1 MFRYISDC
9 VLLLLQNL
17 TKWSNTSR
25 HRRRRVKNKGPFS
38 KNGLISN
45 TINSVN
51 GTFNHIRRLM
61 TRQNSIYPSP
71 DPKSLESEE
80 RDGQSYSF
88 FEIVI
93 LSLIA
98 VSWIAALII
107 GIAGMVVNV
116 IKIECSQTLLSVW
129 IPPSAL
135 LCCTNSNIERMA
147 ELFAV
152 PYIVVRLQIDFPRF
166 ASIWLEK

>member
-1 MFRYISDC
+1 
-9 VLLLLQNL
+9 
-17 TKWSNTSR
+17 
-25 HRRRRVKNKGPFS
+25 
-38 KNGLISN
+38 
-45 TINSVN
+45 
-51 GTFNHIRRLM
+51 M

-98 VSWIAALII
+98 ASWIAALII
-107 GIAGMVVNV
+107 GIAAMVVNF
-116 IKIECSQTLLSVW
+116 IKIDCSHTPSVW
-129 IPPSAL
+129 ISPSAL

-152 PYIVVRLQIDFPRF
+152 PYIVVR
-166 ASIWLEK
+166 

>member
-1 MFRYISDC
+1 M
-9 VLLLLQNL
+9 
-17 TKWSNTSR
+17 
-25 HRRRRVKNKGPFS
+25 
-38 KNGLISN
+38 
-45 TINSVN
+45 
-51 GTFNHIRRLM
+51 
-61 TRQNSIYPSP
+61 
-71 DPKSLESEE
+71 ESEE

-107 GIAGMVVNV
+107 GIAAMVVNV
-116 IKIECSQTLLSVW
+116 IKIECSHTLSVW

-135 LCCTNSNIERMA
+135 LCCTNSNIERRA

-152 PYIVVRLQIDFPRF
+152 PYIVVRLQIDFSRF
-166 ASIWLEK
+166 ASI

>member
-1 MFRYISDC
+1 MIDDVNKLTSHIVLLRYVSDG

-25 HRRRRVKNKGPFS
+25 NRRRKVKNKGPFS
-38 KNGLISN
+38 KNGLLSN

-51 GTFNHIRRLM
+51 GKFNHIRRLM

-71 DPKSLESEE
+71 DPKSSESEE

-107 GIAGMVVNV
+107 GIAAMVVNF
-116 IKIECSQTLLSVW
+116 IKIDCSHTPSVW
-129 IPPSAL
+129 ISPSAL
-135 LCCTNSNIERMA
+135 LCCTNSNIERMS

-152 PYIVVRLQIDFPRF
+152 PYIVVR
-166 ASIWLEK
+166 

>member
-1 MFRYISDC
+1 
-9 VLLLLQNL
+9 
-17 TKWSNTSR
+17 
-25 HRRRRVKNKGPFS
+25 
-38 KNGLISN
+38 
-45 TINSVN
+45 
-51 GTFNHIRRLM
+51 M

-80 RDGQSYSF
+80 RDGHSYSF

-107 GIAGMVVNV
+107 GIAAMAVNV
-116 IKIECSQTLLSVW
+116 VKIECSHNRSVW
-129 IPPSAL
+129 SSPSAL

-152 PYIVVRLQIDFPRF
+152 PYIVVR
-166 ASIWLEK
+166 